1 MFKSVSNSLIWRGL
15 LGVGIGITTIAWPAA
30 TVLAFVIMFAIYAF
44 MSAGVE
50 AATAFRSA
58 TAKPVAT
65 HLLLGLVDV
74 AAGVVALAWP
84 GPTALVL
91 VLLAASW
98 ALVSGGIEIYSGI
111 KSGEVAGTRATFI
124 LAGLASTAF
133 GVVLLARPDVGAI
146 TLALLFGLFNLISGT
161 SMLVHGIEVRSTDKK
176 FRELVQPTKAQVS
189 V

>member
-15 LGVGIGITTIAWPAA
+15 LGVGIGITAIAWPAA

-161 SMLVHGIEVRSTDKK
+161 SMLVHGIEIRSTDKK